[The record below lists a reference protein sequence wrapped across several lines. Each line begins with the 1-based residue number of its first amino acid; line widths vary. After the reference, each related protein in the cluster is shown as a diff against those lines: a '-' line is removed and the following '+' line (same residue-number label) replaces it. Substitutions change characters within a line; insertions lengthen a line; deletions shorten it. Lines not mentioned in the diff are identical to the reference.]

1 MNYAIRNTQYAI
13 PRIVALAGGVGG
25 AKLAHGLS
33 QLLDPSQLTVV
44 VNTGDDFEHLGL
56 LICPDL
62 DTVLY
67 NLAEVNHPGQGWGRE
82 AENFGVLDEL
92 KRLGHDAWFLLG
104 DKDIALHLLR
114 RQMLAAGQSLT
125 AITAALGQNLGLAHA
140 VLPMSDQPVRTII
153 LTPDGELPFQ
163 EYFVHRRCQPT
174 MLGMRLDGLDQA
186 QPSSAVVAALA
197 AADAVILCPSNPYV
211 SLDPILALPGL
222 RELAAAN
229 CVVAVSPIV
238 GGQAL
243 KGPAAKMMAEMGVEV
258 SALGVARHFAGLL
271 AGFVIDRADAD
282 LAPAIRDLGM
292 QVLVTDTIMAD
303 KTGRARLAAETL
315 AFVRHL
321 QGEAA

>member
-1 MNYAIRNTQYAI
+1 MNHATRNMQYTT
-13 PRIVALAGGVGG
+13 PHIVALAGGVGG
-25 AKLAHGLS
+25 AKLAHGLA
-33 QLLDPSQLTVV
+33 QNLDPGHLTIV

-82 AENFGVLDEL
+82 DESFEVLGEL

-104 DKDIALHLLR
+104 DKDIALHLRR
-114 RQMLAAGQSLT
+114 RQMLDAGQNLT
-125 AITAALGQNLGLAHA
+125 TVVAALGQSLGLAHP

-174 MLGMRLDGLDQA
+174 MLGMRLDGLDTA
-186 QPSSAVVAALA
+186 ELSPAVASALA
-197 AADAVILCPSNPYV
+197 AAAAVIFCPSNPYV
-211 SLDPILALPGL
+211 SIDPILALPGVRDL
-222 RELAAAN
+222 VTAKP
-229 CVVAVSPIV
+229 VIAVSPIV

-258 SALGVARHFAGLL
+258 SALGVARHYAGLL
-271 AGFVIDRADAD
+271 AGFVIDHADAN

-292 QVLVTDTIMAD
+292 QVLVTDTVMTD
-303 KTGRARLAAETL
+303 KSSRMRLAAETL
-315 AFVRHL
+315 AFVSSL
-321 QGEAA
+321 FGTTA